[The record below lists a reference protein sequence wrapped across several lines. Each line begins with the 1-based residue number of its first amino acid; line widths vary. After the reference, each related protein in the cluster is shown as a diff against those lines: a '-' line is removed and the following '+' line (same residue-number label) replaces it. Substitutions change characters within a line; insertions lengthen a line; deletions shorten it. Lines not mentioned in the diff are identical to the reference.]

1 MSEINNLDTASE
13 EQVEQPKAE
22 KAKVPAQ
29 FFQWF
34 DSLRQGY
41 ENSINRL
48 FNRVEKVNED
58 HKEQLKTVYQSQ
70 IDGLKKSYQ
79 DHLQSLRSSN
89 DSQLEQAQARIKQL
103 EKDAQFYQEQLRH
116 QNQTIDKLNGRY
128 DAVIF
133 ALKDK
138 MDNKELENVIKDI
151 SPADE
156 QNNQPSLTSHVNDS
170 DHSQEPKTEQQDS
183 PELSQAELRQ
193 AELRQAEQE
202 TTEQSQAEPKLAEQS
217 HFEQDTELNIE
228 QTMSE
233 AFNARQDKRYE
244 QAYELFY
251 AAAIHGNEKAM
262 GAIGRAHFVGEGV
275 PQEKTVGLAWLI
287 KAAEHQFEPAIKK
300 VSAAQQKSPELYQNA
315 LKISTELF

>member
-58 HKEQLKTVYQSQ
+58 HKEQIKTVYQSQ

-89 DSQLEQAQARIKQL
+89 ENQLEQAQARIKQL
-103 EKDAQFYQEQLRH
+103 EKDAQFYQEQLRS

-156 QNNQPSLTSHVNDS
+156 QNNQPSLTSHVDS
-170 DHSQEPKTEQQDS
+170 SQSQKSEPEQQGDETAQKNRET
-183 PELSQAELRQ
+183 ELN
-193 AELRQAEQE
+193 
-202 TTEQSQAEPKLAEQS
+202 TTEQAQS
-217 HFEQDTELNIE
+217 ESHNTQQTDELNIE

-233 AFNARQDKRYE
+233 AFNARQDKQYE

-275 PQEKTVGLAWLI
+275 PQDKTVGLAWLI

-300 VSAAQQKSPELYQNA
+300 VSAAMQKSPELYQNA
-315 LKISTELF
+315 LKISTGLF